1 MDLINELAELAL
13 ATRLKRLSERLS
25 QDVSKIYKE
34 FDINFESKWYLT
46 LELLRKEKTLSI
58 VEISEALR
66 LSHPAVV
73 QFVEQMLKRK
83 LIIAS
88 KDKND
93 GRKRLISLAPAGK
106 DLLIR
111 IEPILQITRKENQ
124 KWLKEAD
131 GNLLKI
137 LNELEHALDKKSMYD
152 RIKKGIRKTQENQK

>member
-111 IEPILQITRKENQ
+111 IEPI
-124 KWLKEAD
+124 
-131 GNLLKI
+131 
-137 LNELEHALDKKSMYD
+137 
-152 RIKKGIRKTQENQK
+152 